1 MKKLSLYINEWLIKK
16 KLDKVRNNENIV
28 DVIFDT
34 FEVIH
39 ENEEVRKSIEKWVN
53 EYNVKKVSFWTDL
66 EGINRIKE
74 HKDSYKK
81 TFVGFNKLLGEITYA
96 KDRVTYLTGTYADVI
111 GSDKGLSYADVNS
124 YMGSESYIYICKIE
138 E

>member
-1 MKKLSLYINEWLIKK
+1 MKKLSLYINEYLIKK
-16 KLDKVRNNENIV
+16 KLDKVRNSENIV

-66 EGINRIKE
+66 GGIKRIKE

-81 TFVGFNKLLGEITYA
+81 TFVGVNKLLGEITYA
-96 KDRVTYLTGTYADVI
+96 KDRVIYLNGQYADVI
-111 GSDKGLSYADVNS
+111 GNDKGLSYADINA

>member
-1 MKKLSLYINEWLIKK
+1 MKKLSLYINEYLIKK
-16 KLDKVRNNENIV
+16 KLDKVHNSKNIV
-28 DVIFDT
+28 DAIFDI

-39 ENEEVRKSIEKWVN
+39 EKEEVRKSIEKWVN

-96 KDRVTYLTGTYADVI
+96 KDRVTYLNGQYADVI
-111 GSDKGLSYADVNS
+111 GSDKGLSYADVNA